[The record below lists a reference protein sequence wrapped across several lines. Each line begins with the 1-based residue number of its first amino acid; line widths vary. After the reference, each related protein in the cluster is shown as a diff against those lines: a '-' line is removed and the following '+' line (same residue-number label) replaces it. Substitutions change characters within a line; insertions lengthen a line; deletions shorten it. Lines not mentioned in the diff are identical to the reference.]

1 MYSNNIYLSI
11 KCIYT
16 GLVKNVYKVTIFN
29 RVVACSPQ
37 VPQILNLST
46 RQKTTMRVG
55 LVQSEPHH
63 HLIEN

>member
-29 RVVACSPQ
+29 RVVGVMVSVLASSAAEFGFEHASK
-37 VPQILNLST
+37 IN
-46 RQKTTMRVG
+46 
-55 LVQSEPHH
+55 
-63 HLIEN
+63 